1 MVKESSFKLFCEGF
15 SVEYNIQP
23 FDSFSESSNLKN
35 EIRNEL
41 NLVDT
46 QINNLNKKI
55 DEYNQNINRL
65 TNFAD
70 GFDYIVSD
78 LNLSEEQ
85 ILTWIINLNDDIESL
100 RKLRNKASHGGEMLS
115 IYDAKVCF
123 DLMVYTKKIMLRLV
137 APIFQDISI

>member
-1 MVKESSFKLFCEGF
+1 MVKESSFKLFCEGG

-70 GFDYIVSD
+70 GFDYIVSISSFFVKK
-78 LNLSEEQ
+78 NVEEHKQ
-85 ILTWIINLNDDIESL
+85 KSKRYN
-100 RKLRNKASHGGEMLS
+100 A
-115 IYDAKVCF
+115 
-123 DLMVYTKKIMLRLV
+123 
-137 APIFQDISI
+137 